1 MKRRA
6 KNVVSAVSGGLGGS
20 DGQAAESE
28 APKGI
33 AAIRG
38 GTRVVEEIKHPPG
51 KDETSL
57 RLAARDGDWKGAFD
71 LLNAKVSFDKPDE
84 NGHCALHYA
93 CLGGQDKIIR
103 LLLEYKGNIEA
114 TNNTGE
120 TPLHVAAFMGQA
132 MPVRTLLK
140 AKANASAQDN
150 GGQTPLHVASRLGHQ
165 PAVEQLV
172 VMKCDPMVIDTCHQ
186 TALHLSSWKGH
197 AEVTQTLT
205 KHPTIKID
213 VVDIRAKTP
222 MDRAAEHGDGGP
234 GTAFHE
240 MLEGARIKQLEREQ
254 EDSSRPGSRQ
264 VVDEASFKEPW

>member
-6 KNVVSAVSGGLGGS
+6 KKEVVATDAGG
-20 DGQAAESE
+20 DGQAAEGE
-28 APKGI
+28 AKEPSGI

-57 RLAARDGDWKGAFD
+57 RLAARDGDWKTAYD
-71 LLNAKVSFDKPDE
+71 LLQAKVSLEKEDE

-93 CLGGQDKIIR
+93 CLGGQEKLIR
-103 LLLEYKGNIEA
+103 LLLEFKGNIEA
-114 TNNTGE
+114 KNKTNE

-132 MPVRTLLK
+132 LPVRELLK

-150 GGQTPLHVASRLGHQ
+150 GGQTPLHRACSLGHQ

-172 VMKCDPMVIDTCHQ
+172 KAKCDPNVVDTCEQ
-186 TALHLSSWKGH
+186 TALHLSSWKGF
-197 AEVTQTLT
+197 AEVTQSMI
-205 KHPTIKID
+205 KHPDIKID
-213 VVDIRAKTP
+213 AQDIRTRTP
-222 MDRAAEHGDGGP
+222 AERAEEHGCGGP
-234 GTAFHE
+234 GSAFHE

-254 EDSSRPGSRQ
+254 AAA
-264 VVDEASFKEPW
+264 DEIDEGTVAPFKQPW